1 MPAAVIRFD
10 MREHIQ
16 ELYCQ
21 LDMCPHV
28 QGRMRT
34 VVEDY
39 LLQAGIYSL
48 AEVDAQVQYDYR
60 EYVRSI
66 SGMSERQSLC
76 YQSSLELNVL
86 YYFMPEYGDL
96 IEEINNYKELST
108 HKWNKV
114 VHYLMLCGIHQLKDI
129 DYSVRVGFGEYLE
142 NIQYPKVE
150 EMLKV
155 LDWLKLH
162 SIEKINKARSIKQF
176 KLTFKEDVVYL
187 GYHPDYETAMNFY
200 YIRDKEEL
208 VFDFSL
214 PAPVLMK
221 RQFFLMLNYALE
233 REANR
238 KNRRELYIVP
248 LKKFY
253 MYCVEKGIE
262 DVERLE
268 YEDILGFRQS
278 MDGKVGTKTDIYMQ
292 IVDNIRKYLFL
303 NATKTNWDA
312 NVWYMERFCFKGDR
326 MNPAAQVDAIHFYLV
341 RNKENRKFLQEY
353 MKYCIGVSSRAIH
366 TVRNEYYNIYKF
378 LQYCDDADIEAKKL
392 TANEFEVYAK
402 EIENEEI
409 RPDTYN
415 LKIVDL
421 GKFYQFLVTK
431 GYAQEVPFTVSY
443 YLKATVQVH
452 HDRSVPEDTQ
462 MKLLAHLK
470 YFPED
475 IRLMYLNLWCL
486 GLRVNE
492 VCCIKGNA
500 YFWKGEDA
508 WIKVHQYKMK
518 TDKVIPIPEY
528 LYKLM
533 KQYIEKN
540 HIGPDE
546 FVFKSAKGRA
556 YDAFTF
562 CHNMKEL
569 CKKYDISCG
578 DYIFR
583 SHDYRHTVGINMYD
597 NGVSLQAVRDYLGHK
612 EEDMTKQYLDYI
624 PEKIDKANE
633 EYFKE
638 GSGLAKKIRIKNG
651 EKKHDAT

>member
-1 MPAAVIRFD
+1 MLAAVIRFD
-10 MREHIQ
+10 TRRHIE
-16 ELYCQ
+16 ELYRQ

-28 QGRMRT
+28 QGKMRS

-48 AEVDAQVQYDYR
+48 TEVDEAVQYDYR
-60 EYVRSI
+60 EYVKKI
-66 SGMSERQSLC
+66 PGMSDRQSLC
-76 YQSSLELNVL
+76 YQSSLELNVV
-86 YYFMPEYGDL
+86 YFWMPVYGDL
-96 IEEINNYKELST
+96 IEEINNYKEIST
-108 HKWNKV
+108 NKWNKV
-114 VHYLMLCGIHQLKDI
+114 VHYLMLCGIHRLEEI
-129 DYSVRVGFGEYLE
+129 NYTVRAGFREYLI
-142 NIQYPKVE
+142 NIQYPEVE
-150 EMLKV
+150 GMLKV

-162 SIEKINKARSIKQF
+162 SIEKANKEQSIKQF
-176 KLTFKEDVVYL
+176 KLRFKEEVVYL
-187 GYHPDYETAMNFY
+187 GYHPDYDTAMNFY

-214 PAPVLMK
+214 SAPLLMK
-221 RQFFLMLNYALE
+221 RQIFLMLNYALE
-233 REANR
+233 REYNR

-248 LKKFY
+248 LKKLY
-253 MYCVEKGIE
+253 LYCVEKQIE
-262 DVERLE
+262 DIERLE
-268 YEDILGFRQS
+268 YEDILGFRHS
-278 MDGKVGTKTDIYMQ
+278 MDGKVGTKTKTYMQ

-303 NATKTNWDA
+303 NATKTNWNA

-341 RNKENRKFLQEY
+341 RDKDNRKLLQEY

-378 LQYCDDADIEAKKL
+378 LQYCDDVDMDALKL
-392 TANEFEVYAK
+392 TSAEFEKYVK
-402 EIENEEI
+402 EIEVTDVQ
-409 RPDTYN
+409 PDTYN
-415 LKIVDL
+415 LKITDL

-431 GYAQEVPFTVSY
+431 GYMEAVPFTVSY
-443 YLKATVQVH
+443 YLKTSILVH
-452 HDRSVPEDTQ
+452 HDRSVPEETQ
-462 MKLLAHLK
+462 MKLLSHLK

-475 IRLMYLNLWCL
+475 LRLMYLNLWCL

-508 WIKVHQYKMK
+508 WIKLHQYKMK

-533 KQYIEKN
+533 KQYIEEN

-556 YDAFTF
+556 YDTLTF
-562 CHNMKEL
+562 CHNMKEW

-583 SHDYRHTVGINMYD
+583 SHDYRHTVGTTMYD
-597 NGVSLQAVRDYLGHK
+597 NGVSVQAVRDYLGHK
-612 EEDMTKQYLDYI
+612 DEDMTKQYLDYI

-638 GSGLAKKIRIKNG
+638 GSVLAG
-651 EKKHDAT
+651 EITVRSRKHEGT

>member
-28 QGRMRT
+28 QGRMRA

-48 AEVDAQVQYDYR
+48 AEVDVQVQYDYR
-60 EYVRSI
+60 EYVKSI
-66 SGMSERQSLC
+66 PGMSERQSLY
-76 YQSSLELNVL
+76 YQSALELHVL
-86 YYFMPEYGDL
+86 YYFIPEYSDL
-96 IEEINNYKELST
+96 IEEINNYKEFST

-208 VFDFSL
+208 AFDFSL

-253 MYCVEKGIE
+253 LYCVEKGIE
-262 DVERLE
+262 DIEKLE

-278 MDGKVGTKTDIYMQ
+278 MDGNVGCECVVHGEI
-292 IVDNIRKYLFL
+292 LF
-303 NATKTNWDA
+303 
-312 NVWYMERFCFKGDR
+312 
-326 MNPAAQVDAIHFYLV
+326 
-341 RNKENRKFLQEY
+341 
-353 MKYCIGVSSRAIH
+353 
-366 TVRNEYYNIYKF
+366 
-378 LQYCDDADIEAKKL
+378 
-392 TANEFEVYAK
+392 
-402 EIENEEI
+402 
-409 RPDTYN
+409 
-415 LKIVDL
+415 
-421 GKFYQFLVTK
+421 
-431 GYAQEVPFTVSY
+431 
-443 YLKATVQVH
+443 
-452 HDRSVPEDTQ
+452 
-462 MKLLAHLK
+462 
-470 YFPED
+470 
-475 IRLMYLNLWCL
+475 
-486 GLRVNE
+486 
-492 VCCIKGNA
+492 
-500 YFWKGEDA
+500 
-508 WIKVHQYKMK
+508 
-518 TDKVIPIPEY
+518 
-528 LYKLM
+528 
-533 KQYIEKN
+533 
-540 HIGPDE
+540 
-546 FVFKSAKGRA
+546 
-556 YDAFTF
+556 
-562 CHNMKEL
+562 
-569 CKKYDISCG
+569 
-578 DYIFR
+578 
-583 SHDYRHTVGINMYD
+583 
-597 NGVSLQAVRDYLGHK
+597 
-612 EEDMTKQYLDYI
+612 
-624 PEKIDKANE
+624 
-633 EYFKE
+633 
-638 GSGLAKKIRIKNG
+638 
-651 EKKHDAT
+651 